1 MGTVVSTAFDFV
13 TKFCDT
19 NIARLNLL
27 LAGYERFLNGKS
39 QEKTVGI
46 QFSFEI
52 YSRYYVQKKKK
63 KNKKKGERERER
75 RQELEYLTST
85 RHRVHHVSVILREK
99 DSLCG
104 SPARSNIQVLPV
116 CRILSITVSR

>member
-46 QFSFEI
+46 QFSLEI
-52 YSRYYVQKKKK
+52 YSRYYVQKKKEK
-63 KNKKKGERERER
+63 KQEEGREREREDKNS
-75 RQELEYLTST
+75 ST
-85 RHRVHHVSVILREK
+85 L
-99 DSLCG
+99 
-104 SPARSNIQVLPV
+104 QVLAIV
-116 CRILSITVSR
+116 SITYPLY

>member
-46 QFSFEI
+46 QFSLEI
-52 YSRYYVQKKKK
+52 YSRYYVQKKKRK
-63 KNKKKGERERER
+63 KEEEGRERER

>member
-46 QFSFEI
+46 QFSLEI

-75 RQELEYLTST
+75 T
-85 RHRVHHVSVILREK
+85 RTRVPYK
-99 DSLCG
+99 Y
-104 SPARSNIQVLPV
+104 SPSCPS
-116 CRILSITVSR
+116 RIRYIKRKR

>member
-46 QFSFEI
+46 QFSLEI
-52 YSRYYVQKKKK
+52 YSRYYVQKKKEK
-63 KNKKKGERERER
+63 RKKKGEREREDKNS
-75 RQELEYLTST
+75 ST
-85 RHRVHHVSVILREK
+85 L
-99 DSLCG
+99 
-104 SPARSNIQVLPV
+104 QVLAIV
-116 CRILSITVSR
+116 SITYPLY

>member
-46 QFSFEI
+46 QFSLEI
-52 YSRYYVQKKKK
+52 YSRYYVQKKKEK
-63 KNKKKGERERER
+63 RKKKGERKREDKNS
-75 RQELEYLTST
+75 ST
-85 RHRVHHVSVILREK
+85 L
-99 DSLCG
+99 
-104 SPARSNIQVLPV
+104 QVLAIV
-116 CRILSITVSR
+116 SITYPLY

>member
-46 QFSFEI
+46 QFSLEI
-52 YSRYYVQKKKK
+52 YSRYYVQKKKRK
-63 KNKKKGERERER
+63 KEEEGRERER

-85 RHRVHHVSVILREK
+85 RHRVHHVAVILREK

>member
-46 QFSFEI
+46 QFSLEI
-52 YSRYYVQKKKK
+52 YSRYYVQKKKRK
-63 KNKKKGERERER
+63 KEEEGRERER

-85 RHRVHHVSVILREK
+85 RYRVHHVSVILREK